1 MGEEWGMSDE
11 QILAFMDSVGATADR
26 TRGTNTALNLLMD
39 FMETQAVL
47 LNTHVI
53 KTRQWRYETCAAAT
67 VGFIQLFIVLAY
79 MITYAIILIARHVTK
94 RQEAQLEANL
104 LEMEERLAQRK
115 RTARRKA
122 ARPGPQEQ

>member
-11 QILAFMDSVGATADR
+11 QILAFMDSVSATADR

-47 LNTHVI
+47 LNTHVNE
-53 KTRQWRYETCAAAT
+53 TRQWRYETRAAAT